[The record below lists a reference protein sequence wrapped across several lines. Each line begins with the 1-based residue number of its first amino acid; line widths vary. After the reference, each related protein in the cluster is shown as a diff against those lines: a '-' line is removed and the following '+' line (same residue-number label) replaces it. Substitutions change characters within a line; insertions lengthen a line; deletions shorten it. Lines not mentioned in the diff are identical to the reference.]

1 MEEMITLV
9 RQADL
14 LRTDAALHKSIEL
27 IGRTIG
33 FKPGWLESSAF
44 VPSPTTVRT
53 YRFKLDMA
61 LTLQMRKH
69 FASLGPD
76 LLICLLADSSPRAG
90 REWLF
95 SELFIISKRGARIFR
110 KARTELLRMRASG
123 TWSEERAK

>member
-76 LLICLLADSSPRAG
+76 LLIFFACRLESPGRSRVALL
-90 REWLF
+90 
-95 SELFIISKRGARIFR
+95 
-110 KARTELLRMRASG
+110 
-123 TWSEERAK
+123 